1 MAPSPNHIM
10 LAIHCKRTDQVELKA
25 PILAYIRDTYSD
37 REAEDAED
45 DLALVQSLR
54 NDIVASQ
61 SGPQAAIKE
70 QLTKCVV
77 FFGWSHTHI
86 CCSFPA
92 PSAACALSRANL
104 RCIRLMQAR

>member
-77 FFGWSHTHI
+77 FFGWFAHAHNS
-86 CCSFPA
+86 
-92 PSAACALSRANL
+92 L
-104 RCIRLMQAR
+104 